1 MAAKTTL
8 SKAANKAVKIPV
20 YLPTL
25 PDEGG
30 SVQVDQNVIVTI
42 NGVNKVVP
50 RGVPCE
56 LTLDEYRA
64 LKDSGRF
71 ERL

>member
-1 MAAKTTL
+1 MATKTTQ
-8 SKAANKAVKIPV
+8 KKNTAQVMIPV
-20 YLPTL
+20 YLQML

-30 SVQVDQNVIVTI
+30 SVQVDQNVILTI

-64 LKDSGRF
+64 LHDSGRF